1 MKFIVVSGGVVSG
14 LGKGITAS
22 SIGVL
27 LKECDLNVTHI
38 KIDPY
43 LNIDA
48 GVLSPYEHGEVFVL
62 DDGGEVDLD
71 LGNYERFS
79 QVRLTRDH
87 NLTTGKVYQQTIN
100 KERKG
105 DYLGKTVQL
114 VPHVT
119 DAIQSWIER
128 VANIPVSQVGSKSP
142 DVCVIELGGTV
153 GDIESMLFLESLRQ
167 FRYRVGGDNFCH
179 VHVSLVPTVGAGD
192 GEQKSKPTQHGV
204 RELRAAG
211 LQPDI
216 IICRSALPLTRAT
229 TAKISMFCMV
239 PATHVLSIHDVSNLY
254 KVPLLMLEQRVASLI
269 LNCLKINC
277 MPPLELPIWQALSD
291 KVENPEDTVTIGIV
305 GKYTGLTDSYLSVT
319 KSLFHAAI
327 HLNLKLK
334 IEWIESTKLE
344 DEHSVKSSEEHKSSW
359 AAMKACDGILIPGGF
374 GDRGVQGKIAAAHY
388 ARINKIPYLGIC
400 LGMQV
405 AVIEYARNVLKLPEA
420 NSSEFNP
427 ETVDPVIIFMPEIST
442 THMGATMRLG
452 SRPTD
457 ITTGTLAWQLY
468 GQQTITARHRH
479 RYEVNPDYV
488 DRFEKAGLNFTG
500 KDSDKGVRMEIVEL
514 PADKHDFYF
523 GTQYHPEYTSSPFKP
538 SPPFRG
544 LVKAAAKTFSRHPHP
559 SPARS
564 PFNSPEREEKEE
576 DSQPAQKKTKV

>member
-1 MKFIVVSGGVVSG
+1 M
-14 LGKGITAS
+14 GKGITSS

-27 LKECDLNVTHI
+27 LRECDLNVTHI

-87 NLTTGKVYQQTIN
+87 NLTTGKVYQQTIQ

-105 DYLGKTVQL
+105 DFLGKTVQL

-119 DAIQSWIER
+119 DAIQQWIER
-128 VANIPVSQVGSKSP
+128 VAQIPVSQVGSSSP

-153 GDIESMLFLESLRQ
+153 GDIESMVFLEALRQ
-167 FRYRVGGDNFCH
+167 FRYRVGSDNFCH

-216 IICRSALPLTRAT
+216 IICRSAKPLNRAT

-277 MPPLELPIWQALSD
+277 MPPQDLPVWQRLSD
-291 KVENPEDTVTIGIV
+291 KVENPRDTVTIGIV

-319 KSLFHAAI
+319 KALFHAAI
-327 HLNLKLK
+327 HCNLKLK
-334 IEWIESTKLE
+334 IEWIDSSRLE
-344 DEHSVKSSEEHKSSW
+344 DEHAVKASDEHK
-359 AAMKACDGILIPGGF
+359 AAWSALKSVDGILVPGGF
-374 GDRGVQGKIAAAHY
+374 GDRGISGKIAAAKY
-388 ARINKIPYLGIC
+388 ARTNEIPYLGIC

-405 AVIEYARNVLKLPEA
+405 AVIEYARNVLKLEGA
-420 NSSEFNP
+420 NSSEFHP
-427 ETVDPVIIFMPEIST
+427 ETGHPVIVFMPEIST

-452 SRPTD
+452 SRATD
-457 ITTGTLAWQLY
+457 VKSGTLAWQLY
-468 GQQTITARHRH
+468 GEQTIQARHRH
-479 RYEVNPDYV
+479 RYEVNPDFV
-488 DRFEKAGLNFTG
+488 ERFEEAGLHFSG
-500 KDSDKGVRMEIVEL
+500 KDADKGVRMEIIEL
-514 PADKHDFYF
+514 DSDVHRFFF
-523 GTQYHPEYTSSPFKP
+523 GAQYHPEYTSSPFKP

-544 LVKAAAKTFSRHPHP
+544 FVKAAGKQFSRHPYP
-559 SPARS
+559 SPASS
-564 PFNSPEREEKEE
+564 PFNSPARDDE
-576 DSQPAQKKTKV
+576 DASPPASKKAKV

>member
-1 MKFIVVSGGVVSG
+1 MKYIIVSGGVVSG
-14 LGKGITAS
+14 LGKGITS
-22 SIGVL
+22 SSVGVL

-119 DAIQSWIER
+119 DAIQQWIER
-128 VANIPVSQVGSKSP
+128 VAQIPVNQEGSSTP

-153 GDIESMLFLESLRQ
+153 GDIESMVFLEALRQ

-179 VHVSLVPTVGAGD
+179 IHVSLVPTVGAGD

-216 IICRSALPLTRAT
+216 IICRSAQPLSRGT
-229 TAKISMFCMV
+229 TSKISMFCMV

-254 KVPLLMLEQRVASLI
+254 KVPLLMLEQRVASLV

-277 MPPLELPIWQALSD
+277 MPPLDLPVWQRLSD
-291 KVENPEDTVTIGIV
+291 KVENPKEIVTIGIV
-305 GKYTGLTDSYLSVT
+305 GKYTGLTDSYLSIT
-319 KSLFHAAI
+319 KALFHAAI
-327 HLNLKLK
+327 HANRKLK
-334 IEWIESTKLE
+334 IEWIDSSHLE
-344 DEHSVKSSEEHKSSW
+344 KEHEAKHGDEHKAAW
-359 AAMKACDGILIPGGF
+359 AALESVDGILVPGGF
-374 GDRGVQGKIAAAHY
+374 GDRGTQGKIDAAHY
-388 ARINKIPYLGIC
+388 ARTSNVPYLGIC

-405 AVIEYARNVLKLPEA
+405 AVIEYARNVLGLADA
-420 NSSEFNP
+420 NSSEFDSETKNP
-427 ETVDPVIIFMPEIST
+427 VVVFMPEIST

-457 ITTGTLAWQLY
+457 IKKDTLAWQLY
-468 GQQTITARHRH
+468 GESQISARHRH

-488 DRFEKAGLNFTG
+488 EQFESKGLHFSG
-500 KDSDKGVRMEIVEL
+500 KDSDKGIRMEVIEL
-514 PADKHDFYF
+514 DHDTHKFFF
-523 GTQYHPEYTSSPFKP
+523 GAQYHPEYTSSPFKP

-544 LVKAAAKTFSRHPHP
+544 LVKAASNSFTRHPHP
-559 SPARS
+559 SPASS
-564 PFNSPEREEKEE
+564 PSNSPNHNDDEG
-576 DSQPAQKKTKV
+576 SPPASKKAKV